1 MLIYPSIIG
10 YSSVT
15 DISFPEADSV
25 SKYVP
30 LIKTPSFQ
38 KKIFFKQAEPAI
50 NFHLI
55 IIYNK
60 LIRVS
65 KEVISFSTA

>member
-1 MLIYPSIIG
+1 LIYPSMIG

-25 SKYVP
+25 SKYAV

-38 KKIFFKQAEPAI
+38 KKIFFEQTEPAI
-50 NFHLI
+50 NFYLI
-55 IIYNK
+55 I
-60 LIRVS
+60 LQ
-65 KEVISFSTA
+65 

>member
-1 MLIYPSIIG
+1 MIG

-25 SKYVP
+25 SKYAV
-30 LIKTPSFQ
+30 LVKTPSFQ
-38 KKIFFKQAEPAI
+38 KKIFFEQAEPAI

-60 LIRVS
+60 LIRALKAV
-65 KEVISFSTA
+65 KFFSTVSLLW